1 MEYLVDK
8 SRYSFNYQNR
18 HDDFLK
24 YKEMSDA
31 EFVENALP
39 ALHFAMHI
47 CYVKQMGGEATI
59 SDKGVCHQLLHL
71 LDNDCREHALIEL
84 DEIRG
89 QFNRVCEL
97 A

>member
-1 MEYLVDK
+1 MEYTIDG

-18 HDDFLK
+18 REDYFR
-24 YKEMSDA
+24 YKEMADK
-31 EFVENALP
+31 EFVENALK

-47 CYVKQMGGEATI
+47 CYVKQCGSESTI

-71 LDNDCREHALIEL
+71 LDPDCREHALGEL
-84 DEIRG
+84 AEIRET
-89 QFNRVCEL
+89 FNRVCEL